1 MGATTNKVCARELY
15 PEGPGWR
22 PGYRSVH
29 FPMKTERVF
38 ELALTNPRHLPGLTG
53 VIPQRLIEVVAME
66 PMQRW
71 EVGVVLLR
79 IRGKVYAVRVCESG
93 ECAVLREY
101 PMFAKDLQA

>member
-1 MGATTNKVCARELY
+1 MPMPHFAAT
-15 PEGPGWR
+15 
-22 PGYRSVH
+22 
-29 FPMKTERVF
+29 
-38 ELALTNPRHLPGLTG
+38 
-53 VIPQRLIEVVAME
+53 VVAME